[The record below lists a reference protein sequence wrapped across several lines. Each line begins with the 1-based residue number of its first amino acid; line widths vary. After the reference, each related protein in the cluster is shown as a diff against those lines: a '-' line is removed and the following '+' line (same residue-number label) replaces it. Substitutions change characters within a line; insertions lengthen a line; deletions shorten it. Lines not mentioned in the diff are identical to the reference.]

1 MYFTFRF
8 PFWGWWSPAVT
19 RIGWKQCRAIEVA
32 ENRCGFQKETGYR
45 SGFPTRAHA
54 STGPSSSAFLC
65 TFNTWS
71 WKTHYWHHVL
81 GLIHL
86 GLDSPKMLST
96 SNIWSYF
103 STCVKLTGIIH
114 ALKTKHVLC
123 WKVPWM
129 CCRGKASVH
138 PEEYVRGLPVLR
150 LLKLQKLMSLAAKAQ
165 SFRSCSV
172 ILQAL
177 SRGQYLLLFTAHP
190 GESIAGSATCWCVK

>member
-8 PFWGWWSPAVT
+8 PFWWWWSPAVT

-32 ENRCGFQKETGYR
+32 ENRCGFQKETGYIT
-45 SGFPTRAHA
+45 GFPTRAHA

-96 SNIWSYF
+96 SNTCSYF
-103 STCVKLTGIIH
+103 STCVNLTGIIH

-150 LLKLQKLMSLAAKAQ
+150 SLKLQKLMSLAAL
-165 SFRSCSV
+165 R
-172 ILQAL
+172 LNL
-177 SRGQYLLLFTAHP
+177 SGAVPWYCRHSE
-190 GESIAGSATCWCVK
+190 GESTSCFSLPTQENPLLVQQRADV